1 MAKPFVVIA
10 TWNKWMV
17 AVGISN
23 IAERKGRP
31 NLSGSSRQVRSQ
43 NGLNFGLLL
52 VGLPR
57 GRSNVF
63 SRSGDPRTQ
72 RPLLLHVATET
83 ESGQFAHKDGTPY

>member
-57 GRSNVF
+57 GRRKGDF
-63 SRSGDPRTQ
+63 LAATRARGPCGILKIGCLHRSDA
-72 RPLLLHVATET
+72 LL
-83 ESGQFAHKDGTPY
+83 G